1 MIDLHWRNFQSLQC
15 SRGKYT
21 RIIIDTRISLRRSLG
36 QVSFRA
42 KTTSISPTVSIKHRL
57 LTDCYRQTHFHSTA
71 LVERHAGKDSRLQ
84 MTSQF
89 IFVSRLLQNYLLRLC
104 LYRLF
109 RLIAPG
115 VNDKPEQYSNNRY
128 KKLAGLL
135 RAMNS
140 KEPIGVAT

>member
-1 MIDLHWRNFQSLQC
+1 
-15 SRGKYT
+15 
-21 RIIIDTRISLRRSLG
+21 
-36 QVSFRA
+36 
-42 KTTSISPTVSIKHRL
+42 
-57 LTDCYRQTHFHSTA
+57 
-71 LVERHAGKDSRLQ
+71 

-140 KEPIGVAT
+140 KEPIGVATCIVMDGSF

>member
-1 MIDLHWRNFQSLQC
+1 MFQREVYPYHYRYPNFLTTQS
-15 SRGKYT
+15 RT
-21 RIIIDTRISLRRSLG
+21 G
-36 QVSFRA
+36 QLPCQNHLDQSNRFD
-42 KTTSISPTVSIKHRL
+42 KTPTSDRL
-57 LTDCYRQTHFHSTA
+57 LDRQTHCHSTA

-140 KEPIGVAT
+140 KEPIGVATCIVMDGSF